1 MEFFCFTSIHCD
13 SVGFADKE
21 IRKKKINATKEEPYD
36 IENLFQ
42 IEEVID
48 IVQIKCN
55 TYYKKQ
61 S

>member
-1 MEFFCFTSIHCD
+1 MGFFVLLQFIVTVLVLQI
-13 SVGFADKE
+13 KKLE
-21 IRKKKINATKEEPYD
+21 KKINTTKEEPYD